1 LKLRRCKADIVSI
14 AASLWQIRTACS
26 GPLAALSWSRA
37 PAGWNAHRQN
47 ANGRRRERTMNDR
60 STQLYFEDFAI
71 GQQYE
76 GRLSTI
82 SQADVLAFASL
93 TGDAH
98 PIHYDLEYAR
108 QTRFGR
114 PIVHGLHLM
123 ALTALGATPLSA
135 RLTEAMIAFV
145 EQGAAFVRPV
155 FVDDSVRS
163 AFEVTELEQKPGREW
178 GRVKFRVTL
187 SNQRGET
194 VLEASHA
201 YRLRCRSV
209 AAGA

>member
-1 LKLRRCKADIVSI
+1 
-14 AASLWQIRTACS
+14 
-26 GPLAALSWSRA
+26 
-37 PAGWNAHRQN
+37 
-47 ANGRRRERTMNDR
+47 MNNR

-76 GRLSTI
+76 GCLRTI

-98 PIHYDLEYAR
+98 PIHYDPEYAR

-135 RLTEAMIAFV
+135 RLAEAMIAFV
-145 EQGAAFVRPV
+145 EQGAAFLKPV

-163 AFEVTELEQKPGREW
+163 AFEVTELEQKLGREW

-194 VLEASHA
+194 VLEASHE
-201 YRLRCRSV
+201 YRLRCKSV
-209 AAGA
+209 AAGSLKR

>member
-1 LKLRRCKADIVSI
+1 
-14 AASLWQIRTACS
+14 
-26 GPLAALSWSRA
+26 
-37 PAGWNAHRQN
+37 
-47 ANGRRRERTMNDR
+47 
-60 STQLYFEDFAI
+60 
-71 GQQYE
+71 
-76 GRLSTI
+76 
-82 SQADVLAFASL
+82 
-93 TGDAH
+93 
-98 PIHYDLEYAR
+98 
-108 QTRFGR
+108 
-114 PIVHGLHLM
+114 M

-145 EQGAAFVRPV
+145 EQGAAFLRPV

>member
-1 LKLRRCKADIVSI
+1 
-14 AASLWQIRTACS
+14 
-26 GPLAALSWSRA
+26 
-37 PAGWNAHRQN
+37 
-47 ANGRRRERTMNDR
+47 MNDR

-135 RLTEAMIAFV
+135 RLTEAMIAFI
-145 EQGAAFVRPV
+145 EQGAAFLRPA